1 MPVPVTRNNQAAP
14 LLTIRCI
21 SPIGETLIPTQKNA
35 YPWPPS
41 HAASWLSRNGDDL
54 IKYRTSRRWRRPT
67 SVLNSK
73 SCIQVSTRWALHPDA
88 EWHSERTS
96 ECLPETV
103 NSACSGSMRPSASR
117 TASNRDAVSGSQ
129 TMGLCSTVTQ
139 PRLSNA
145 DSFVGIRKHSPGMKQ
160 VIGSQS
166 DTGGPT
172 SDLSRVRPA
181 VGRLLRR
188 HGS

>member
-1 MPVPVTRNNQAAP
+1 MPVPVTRNNQAEP

-21 SPIGETLIPTQKNA
+21 SPIGETLIPTRKNA

-41 HAASWLSRNGDDL
+41 HAASWLSRNVDDL
-54 IKYRTSRRWRRPT
+54 IKYGTSRRWRRPA

-88 EWHSERTS
+88 EWLSERTS

-103 NSACSGSMRPSASR
+103 NSACSVSMRPSASR
-117 TASNRDAVSGSQ
+117 TASNRDAVLGSQ
-129 TMGLCSTVTQ
+129 TMEVCSTVTQ
-139 PRLSNA
+139 RRLSNA

-160 VIGSQS
+160 VIGPQS
-166 DTGGPT
+166 DTDGPT
-172 SDLSRVRPA
+172 SDSSRVRPA
-181 VGRLLRR
+181 VGRLRRR
-188 HGS
+188 HGG